1 MVAVIIIAVIV
12 VPVVAYYIGKEF
24 EYIANEKG
32 YTSKKYFWW
41 TFLFGAVGISM
52 VIALPDRRGG
62 TGAASSGLP
71 MSDDEIPE
79 SMRCGHELE
88 IYAPLRAGRKSV
100 FRRFPNR
107 HFRGCIAQG

>member
-12 VPVVAYYIGKEF
+12 VPVVAYFIGKEF

-62 TGAASSGLP
+62 TCAASSGLP

-79 SMRCGHELE
+79 
-88 IYAPLRAGRKSV
+88 I
-100 FRRFPNR
+100 
-107 HFRGCIAQG
+107 

>member
-1 MVAVIIIAVIV
+1 MVAVIIIAVVV
-12 VPVVAYYIGKEF
+12 VPVVAYYIG
-24 EYIANEKG
+24 KG

-79 SMRCGHELE
+79 
-88 IYAPLRAGRKSV
+88 I
-100 FRRFPNR
+100 
-107 HFRGCIAQG
+107 

>member
-1 MVAVIIIAVIV
+1 MEAVIFIAAIV
-12 VPVVAYYIGKEF
+12 VLVVAYFIGKEF

-41 TFLFGAVGISM
+41 AFLFGAVGIPM

-79 SMRCGHELE
+79 
-88 IYAPLRAGRKSV
+88 I
-100 FRRFPNR
+100 
-107 HFRGCIAQG
+107 

>member
-62 TGAASSGLP
+62 TGAASQRSA
-71 MSDDEIPE
+71 DERRRDPGDL
-79 SMRCGHELE
+79 RCGHE
-88 IYAPLRAGRKSV
+88 
-100 FRRFPNR
+100 
-107 HFRGCIAQG
+107 

>member
-1 MVAVIIIAVIV
+1 MEGKSMEAVIIAVIV

-79 SMRCGHELE
+79 
-88 IYAPLRAGRKSV
+88 I
-100 FRRFPNR
+100 
-107 HFRGCIAQG
+107 

>member
-1 MVAVIIIAVIV
+1 MEAVIFIGAILVLV
-12 VPVVAYYIGKEF
+12 LAYFIGKEF
-24 EYIANEKG
+24 EYIAKEKG
-32 YTSKKYFWW
+32 YPDKKYFWW

-79 SMRCGHELE
+79 
-88 IYAPLRAGRKSV
+88 I
-100 FRRFPNR
+100 
-107 HFRGCIAQG
+107 

>member
-41 TFLFGAVGISM
+41 TFLFGLVGIPM
-52 VIALPDRRGG
+52 VIALPDRRKGAG
-62 TGAASSGLP
+62 TTSGSAP
-71 MSDDEIPE
+71 VNDDEIPE
-79 SMRCGHELE
+79 
-88 IYAPLRAGRKSV
+88 I
-100 FRRFPNR
+100 
-107 HFRGCIAQG
+107 

>member
-1 MVAVIIIAVIV
+1 MVGVFVLVAIADI
-12 VPVVAYYIGKEF
+12 VVAYFIGNEF
-24 EYIANEKG
+24 EFIAKEKG
-32 YTSKKYFWW
+32 YTSKRYFWW

-79 SMRCGHELE
+79 
-88 IYAPLRAGRKSV
+88 I
-100 FRRFPNR
+100 
-107 HFRGCIAQG
+107 

>member
-1 MVAVIIIAVIV
+1 MEAVIIIAVIV

-52 VIALPDRRGG
+52 VIARLI
-62 TGAASSGLP
+62 GAA
-71 MSDDEIPE
+71 E
-79 SMRCGHELE
+79 
-88 IYAPLRAGRKSV
+88 RA
-100 FRRFPNR
+100 RRPAVCR
-107 HFRGCIAQG
+107 

>member
-1 MVAVIIIAVIV
+1 MYPFV
-12 VPVVAYYIGKEF
+12 
-24 EYIANEKG
+24 NRRKG

-62 TGAASSGLP
+62 TGASSSGLP

-79 SMRCGHELE
+79 
-88 IYAPLRAGRKSV
+88 I
-100 FRRFPNR
+100 
-107 HFRGCIAQG
+107 